1 MTLELTDGLQE
12 SILDMHV
19 HTSGASSDS
28 TLDPDELPAIAREAG
43 LTGVNISEHDKVWER
58 GRQSAYRGRHREL
71 FVNFAMEISTDLGHM
86 IAIGLTEY
94 VGGIRRAE
102 RLREALNEVGGFL
115 IVAHPFRH
123 VFDPVTA
130 MRTGGE
136 PFDLAPEAAAE
147 LPVFQLVDAIEIAN
161 ASNTEREN
169 EFASEVAKVRG
180 IPGSGGS
187 DAHSGSGVGR
197 FATGF
202 EREVSTSE
210 QLLEELHAGRFE
222 AVHRTAGLRV
232 VRFEAGSLAAGEAE
246 AARG

>member
-1 MTLELTDGLQE
+1 MTLELSDGLQA

-19 HTSGASSDS
+19 HTNPASSDS
-28 TLDPDELPAIAREAG
+28 TLDPDDLPSIAAEAG
-43 LTGVNISEHDKVWER
+43 LSGVNITEHDKVWEP
-58 GRQSAYRGRHREL
+58 GRQSAYRGRHRDL

-86 IAIGLTEY
+86 IAIGLREY

-102 RLREALNEVGGFL
+102 RLREELDEVGGFL

-130 MRTGGE
+130 MRTGE
-136 PFDLAPEAAAE
+136 DPFDLNAEAAAE

-161 ASNTEREN
+161 ASNTMREN
-169 EFASEVAKVRG
+169 EFASEVAKIRG
-180 IPGSGGS
+180 LPVSGGS
-187 DAHSGSGVGR
+187 DAHSGSGVGG

-202 EREVSTSE
+202 EREVSSPE

-222 AVHRTAGLRV
+222 AVHRTPGLRV

-246 AARG
+246 AASG